1 MSLSGCGR
9 MPANLS
15 LLSAELRQL
24 QVQMSPQPQSARL
37 QFSQRSGL
45 LLVLRDCEGRIGLGE
60 ASPLPGYS
68 GEDLAQCLAQLQT
81 VSFAP
86 LVTELPYAAGLPDLV
101 QLGQRVD
108 ALALPAAAGCAV
120 QTALLDLLGQQL
132 QLPVTTL
139 LGGAV
144 STVPVSGL
152 VVGDT
157 PEQLLA
163 SAQLAWSQGLRV
175 LKVKLGRPGQF
186 EAELAL
192 LKELRAQLGPTLRLR
207 LDGNGAFTLREAVPK
222 LHALASL
229 VPEVSVELLEEPL
242 QDARE
247 LALLPASVLRALP
260 LALDESL
267 QVLPTT
273 DVERL
278 LASGVVRA
286 LVCKPMA
293 LGGPL
298 RCLKLA
304 ALAQKYGA
312 ATVVTHLFDGPVALA
327 MTAALALCMPG
338 VLACGLAAHVGLK
351 LWPSVTV
358 PQLQGARIAS
368 SLAPGLQLHHADS
381 LAASLATLPL
391 LWQQAERG

>member
-1 MSLSGCGR
+1 
-9 MPANLS
+9 MPANS
-15 LLSAELRQL
+15 PQVTVELRQL

-37 QFSQRSGL
+37 QFSRRSGL
-45 LLVLRDCEGRIGLGE
+45 LLVLRDCKGRYGLGE

-68 GEDLAQCLAQLQT
+68 GDDLAQCLARLQS
-81 VSFAP
+81 VSFAR
-86 LVTELPYAAGLPDLV
+86 LVTELQYAAGLPDLA
-101 QLGQRVD
+101 QLEPQVD
-108 ALALPAAAGCAV
+108 VLALPPAAGCAV
-120 QTALLDLLGQQL
+120 QTALLDLLGQQQQVPL
-132 QLPVTTL
+132 TTL
-139 LGGAV
+139 LGGAAA
-144 STVPVSGL
+144 TVPVSGL
-152 VVGDT
+152 VAGDT
-157 PEQLLA
+157 PEQLLE

-207 LDGNGAFTLREAVPK
+207 LDGNAAFTLREAVPK
-222 LHALASL
+222 LQALADLTSA
-229 VPEVSVELLEEPL
+229 VSIELLEEPL

-247 LALLPASVLRALP
+247 LALLPASVLQALP

-267 QVLPTT
+267 QVLPKR

-278 LASGVVRA
+278 LASGVVRV

-338 VLACGLAAHVGLK
+338 VIACGLAAHAGLQ

-358 PQLQGARIAS
+358 PQLQGSRIAS
-368 SLAPGLQLHHADS
+368 SLAPGLHLHHADS
-381 LAASLATLPL
+381 LAASIASLPL
-391 LWQQAERG
+391 LWQQTERV

>member
-1 MSLSGCGR
+1 
-9 MPANLS
+9 MPANS
-15 LLSAELRQL
+15 PQVTAELRQL

-37 QFSQRSGL
+37 QFSRRIGL
-45 LLVLRDCEGRIGLGE
+45 LLVLRDREGRCGLGE

-68 GEDLAQCLAQLQT
+68 GEDLAQCLARLQS
-81 VSFAP
+81 VSFAR
-86 LVTELPYAAGLPDLV
+86 LVTELPYAVGLPDLA
-101 QLGQRVD
+101 QLGQQVD

-132 QLPVTTL
+132 QQPVTTL

-152 VVGDT
+152 VAGDT
-157 PEQLLA
+157 PAQLLA

-192 LKELRAQLGPTLRLR
+192 LTELRAQLGPTLRLR
-207 LDGNGAFTLREAVPK
+207 LDGNAAFTLREAVPK
-222 LHALASL
+222 LQALASL
-229 VPEVSVELLEEPL
+229 TSAVSIELLEEPL

-247 LALLPASVLRALP
+247 LALLPASVLQALP

-267 QVLPTT
+267 QVLPTR

-338 VLACGLAAHVGLK
+338 VIACGLAAQAGLQ

-368 SLAPGLQLHHADS
+368 SLAPGLDLHHADS
-381 LAASLATLPL
+381 LAASLAKLPL
-391 LWQQAERG
+391 VWRQAERV